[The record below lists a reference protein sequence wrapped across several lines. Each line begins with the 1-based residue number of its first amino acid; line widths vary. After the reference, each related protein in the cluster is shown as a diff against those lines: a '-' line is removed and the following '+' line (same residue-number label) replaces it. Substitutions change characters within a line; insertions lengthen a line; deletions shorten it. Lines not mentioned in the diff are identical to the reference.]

1 MNATTERTE
10 STSRKTPA
18 FVVPRADI
26 REEKDAYHLLL
37 EMPGVRKDGLE
48 ITVENNEL
56 TIVGHRSDSELKGDF
71 VYRES
76 RRHDYRRAFDLD
88 PSIETSKI
96 EARMENGLV
105 MLTLPK
111 AEKVRPRRIEVT
123 A

>member
-1 MNATTERTE
+1 MNTMTETTE
-10 STSRKTPA
+10 SKSRKTPA

-26 REEKDAYHLLL
+26 REEKDSYHLLL

-56 TIVGHRSDSELKGDF
+56 TIIGHRSDGGLKGDL

-76 RRHDYRRAFDLD
+76 RRNDYRRTFDLD

-96 EARMENGLV
+96 EARMENGVV

-111 AEKVRPRRIEVT
+111 AEKLKPRRIEVT